1 LVKRI
6 DRRDFLKGVGALGL
20 AGLSTPLVGCDLTS
34 GSGPRASP
42 SIRPTGRSSSTPIKH
57 VIVDVQENR
66 SFDHYF
72 GFAPFA
78 GSYGPPSSYAV
89 PDGHGG
95 LVVPHHLTSR
105 STTDIGHDWVA
116 MHLTYNGGKMD
127 GFYKTNR
134 ADAMG
139 YYDAADLPFYYSL
152 FQSSTLCVNY
162 FCSVLGPTY
171 PNRFYLAAG
180 TSGGV
185 TTNGVWGYGVLDY
198 PIILDLLEEAGV
210 TWKIYNIGLDSV
222 AGGESDNVFV
232 FWKRWAHDPRTIAV
246 KNDYLQDLRNG
257 GLPQVSFM
265 VPSYSMGWDEHPP
278 ADVAVGMNIQQ
289 ELITA
294 LQQSSAWAGAAYIL
308 TYDESGGFFDHVPPQ
323 KVDAYGLG
331 IRVPTWVISPFAK
344 PGHVEPTLYE
354 HASVLKFIETV
365 FGLPTLASRNH
376 KFDSATPGGRN
387 NEASN
392 GQALGPPAPPR
403 DGLSTIGALLECF
416 TF

>member
-1 LVKRI
+1 L
-6 DRRDFLKGVGALGL
+6 DRLIGRRAFLKGVGALGL
-20 AGLSTPLVGCDLTS
+20 AGLATPLVGCDLTGGPGIRATPSVRPAIRS
-34 GSGPRASP
+34 G
-42 SIRPTGRSSSTPIKH
+42 TTPIKH

-72 GFAPFA
+72 GFAPFV
-78 GSYGPPSSYAV
+78 GSYGVPAGYAV
-89 PDGHGG
+89 PDGHAG

-105 STTDIGHDWVA
+105 STTDIGHTWAA
-116 MHLTYNGGKMD
+116 MHLTYNSGKMD
-127 GFYKTNR
+127 GFFTTNR
-134 ADAMG
+134 ADALG
-139 YYDAADLPFYYSL
+139 YYGAADLPFYYGL

-180 TSGGV
+180 TSGGI
-185 TTNGVWGYGVLDY
+185 TTNGVWGYGVFDY

-222 AGGESDNVFV
+222 TAGESDNVFV
-232 FWKRWAHDPRTIAV
+232 FWKRWAHDPRTTAV

-257 GLPQVSFM
+257 GLPQVSFII
-265 VPSYSMGWDEHPP
+265 PSYSTGLDEHPP

-289 ELITA
+289 ELIAA
-294 LQQSSAWAGAAYIL
+294 LQQSSAWAGSAYIL
-308 TYDESGGFFDHVPPQ
+308 TYDESGGFFDHVPPPPL
-323 KVDAYGLG
+323 DAYGLG
-331 IRVPTWVISPFAK
+331 PRVPAWVISPFAK
-344 PGHVEPTLYE
+344 PGHLEPTLYE

-376 KFDSATPGGRN
+376 KFDSSTPGGRN